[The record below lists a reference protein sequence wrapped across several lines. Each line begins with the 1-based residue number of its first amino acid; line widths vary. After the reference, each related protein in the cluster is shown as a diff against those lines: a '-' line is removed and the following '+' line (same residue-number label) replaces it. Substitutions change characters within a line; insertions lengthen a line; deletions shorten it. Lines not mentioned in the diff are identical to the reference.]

1 MAVQSPLVAVMIVL
15 RFKAALVVD
24 VTMDIEVDVDMAGID
39 VGKLA
44 SQEKPQ
50 S

>member
-1 MAVQSPLVAVMIVL
+1 MQSPLVAVMIVL